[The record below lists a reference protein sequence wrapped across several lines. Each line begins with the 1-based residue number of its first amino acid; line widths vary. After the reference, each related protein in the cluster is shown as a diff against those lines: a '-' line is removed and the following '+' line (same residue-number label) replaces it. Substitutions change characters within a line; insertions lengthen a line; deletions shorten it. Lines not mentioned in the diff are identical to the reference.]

1 MRLRSSSTLVAIAFI
16 LITTAIWIPDPS
28 SGDSSISWIRS
39 TDGVRVSGAY
49 NVGYLGAASAILWSV
64 LVGLVGF
71 YLVTGAVRRDTTT
84 RVGIVVAATP
94 VSRGGYLCGLF
105 LAHVAFL
112 LLLTGIAITVSV
124 ITFARYG
131 DGAFSFWP
139 FVLPTVLLCAPSIAF
154 TAALAVL
161 FDVHPATS
169 QRGGHILYFFVW
181 LLLVGVVPSLLH
193 QGIGPATRIPASDV
207 ALFDPGGYATLS
219 GAIYRTVPDAQPGT
233 LAMGRQSG
241 MRIDRTDWSGLPMSP
256 QLVAARIA
264 AVLWA
269 IPVLV
274 LATRGFERFDPARR
288 APVAD
293 GRPTRRR
300 ASVPS
305 ALRRAATELEARLR
319 PIAAARTRGRAARGM
334 LAALDAEVRLL
345 WQLASPIRWPWLIA
359 SITAVAYPAPT
370 VVNAFLILC
379 APLVAEAAALEH
391 IHGTRTVVRSQP
403 ATGRPRVLWTLSAVT
418 VLLLLGGAPA
428 LFGIAV
434 RSLCAAL
441 TFGTALVFIAAFS
454 VSAGTVTRGGK
465 LFLATYTLLWY
476 AAASTGTSALDF
488 MAVFRP
494 AVQWSTAGMHM
505 TLSALS
511 VAVALIIDARRS
523 DG

>member
-16 LITTAIWIPDPS
+16 LVTTAIWIPDPS

-71 YLVTGAVRRDTTT
+71 YLVTGAVRRDATT
-84 RVGIVVAATP
+84 RVGLVVAATP
-94 VSRGGYLCGLF
+94 VSRAGYLGGLF
-105 LAHVAFL
+105 LAHVTFL
-112 LLLTGIAITVSV
+112 LVLTGIAVTVSV

-131 DGAFSFWP
+131 SGAFSFWP
-139 FVLPTVLLCAPSIAF
+139 FVLPTVLLCVPAMAF

-169 QRGGHILYFFVW
+169 RRGGHILYFFVW

-193 QGIGPATRIPASDV
+193 QGIGPATRIPATDV

-241 MRIDRTDWSGLPMSP
+241 LRVERTEWSGLPVSA

-274 LATRGFERFDPARR
+274 LATRAFDRFDPARR
-288 APVAD
+288 APDAD
-293 GRPTRRR
+293 GRTRRR
-300 ASVPS
+300 PSVP
-305 ALRRAATELEARLR
+305 AAIRRAAADLGARLR
-319 PIAAARTRGRAARGM
+319 PAITAGTRGLAARGM
-334 LAALDAEVRLL
+334 PAALDAEVRLL
-345 WQLASPIRWPWLIA
+345 WRLAPAIKWPWLLA
-359 SITAVAYPAPT
+359 SITAVAYPTAT
-370 VVNAFLILC
+370 VVNVFLILC
-379 APLVAEAAALEH
+379 APLVAEAAALDH
-391 IHGTRTVVRSQP
+391 IHATRAVIRSQP
-403 ATGRPRVLWTLSAVT
+403 AIGRPRVLWTLSAVT
-418 VLLLLGGAPA
+418 LFLLLGGAPA
-428 LFGIAV
+428 LLGIAA
-434 RSLCAAL
+434 RSPSAAL
-441 TFGTALVFIAAFS
+441 AFGTALVFVAAFS
-454 VSAGTVTRGGK
+454 VSAGTATRGGK

-476 AAASTGTSALDF
+476 AAASTGTPALDF
-488 MAVFRP
+488 LAVFRP
-494 AVQWSTAGMHM
+494 AVQWSAAGVHL
-505 TLSALS
+505 TLSALC
-511 VAVALIIDARRS
+511 VAVALIIEGRRT